1 MEGTDNNDHGNMID
15 DIPRQER
22 GSRLMRAGLPESAVQ
37 SFLRDLD
44 SMRAEPA
51 ADAASLP
58 GASARLGQICRR
70 GRELLAR
77 LPAKSKRHA
86 NEKAAGHALV
96 HLLADSV
103 WRFFRAYRKPIY
115 DVLTSARALRV
126 DELAW
131 AGAALLPGILPTQA
145 ELAEESLSLQADK
158 DGLEIH
164 QGLFFGQLLSDR
176 EIGLHL
182 CTVML
187 LPTPEALAR
196 LGEFQRR
203 GQLDL
208 GTVHVEVKGDA
219 GYLYFHHPR
228 ILNAEDDETLSPQE
242 TACDLILMHPGL
254 RMGVVRGAPV
264 EHPKYQGRRIF
275 SAGINLTRI
284 YHGKQSYLFYLT
296 RDMGLLN
303 KMYRGLAAVDHAGRL
318 EIHPEEPE
326 QTLEKPWLAVVDGF
340 AIGGGCQTLLV
351 MDYVIAESGAYFNLP
366 ARKEGIIP
374 GCANLRLPRF
384 MGERMAREAIMFD
397 KTFRVDDAEARTLV
411 NEVFPRERL
420 DQAVE
425 ACVANAVGSGMV
437 SAGGNRKAIRIQTEP
452 LDTFRTYMATYAY
465 EQAFCHLSEQ
475 LVHNLERHWNAKER
489 RL

>member
-1 MEGTDNNDHGNMID
+1 MID
-15 DIPRQER
+15 EIPAQQRA
-22 GSRLMRAGLPESAVQ
+22 SRLQAAGLPESAING
-37 SFLRDLD
+37 FLRDWE
-44 SMRAEPA
+44 SVRPEPA
-51 ADAASLP
+51 DAGAASLP
-58 GASARLGQICRR
+58 SDSARLGQLCRQ
-70 GRELLAR
+70 GRELLSR
-77 LPAKSKRHA
+77 LPGKSKRNA

-96 HLLADSV
+96 HLLADAV
-103 WRFFRAYRKPIY
+103 WRFFRAYRRPMY
-115 DVLTSARALRV
+115 DALTGRRTRALRV
-126 DELAW
+126 EELAW
-131 AGAALLPGILPTQA
+131 AGADLLPGILPTQA
-145 ELAEESLSLQADK
+145 ELAQESLSLQADK

-182 CTVML
+182 CTAML
-187 LPTPEALAR
+187 LPTAAALDR
-196 LGEFQRR
+196 LEEFQRT
-203 GQLDL
+203 GKLDL
-208 GTVHVEVKGDA
+208 GAVRVEAKGDA

-228 ILNAEDDETLSPQE
+228 TLNAEDDETLSPQE

-254 RMGVVRGAPV
+254 RMGVLRGAPV
-264 EHPKYQGRRIF
+264 EHLKYQGRRIF

-284 YHGKQSYLFYLT
+284 YRGQQSYLFYLT

-303 KMYRGLAAVDHAGRL
+303 KLFRGLAAVNRAGTL
-318 EIHPEEPE
+318 EIRPEEPE

-340 AIGGGCQTLLV
+340 AIGGGCQILLV

-475 LVHNLERHWNAKER
+475 LVHNLERHWNARER

>member
-1 MEGTDNNDHGNMID
+1 MID
-15 DIPRQER
+15 DIPLQER
-22 GSRLMRAGLPESAVQ
+22 SPRLVGAGLSASAVD
-37 SFLRDLD
+37 SFLRELD
-44 SMRAEPA
+44 SVGAEYA
-51 ADAASLP
+51 GAGAASLP
-58 GASARLGQICRR
+58 RDSGRMGQVCRQ
-70 GRELLAR
+70 GRELLSR
-77 LPAKSKRHA
+77 LPAKSRRNA

-96 HLLADSV
+96 HLLADAV
-103 WRFFRAYRKPIY
+103 WRFFRAYRIPIY
-115 DVLTSARALRV
+115 DALTTERTRALRV
-126 DELAW
+126 EELAW
-131 AGAALLPGILPTQA
+131 AGADLLPGILPTQA
-145 ELAEESLSLQADK
+145 ELARESLSLQMDK

-182 CTVML
+182 CTAML
-187 LPTPEALAR
+187 LPTSEAIAR
-196 LGEFQRR
+196 LEEFRR
-203 GQLDL
+203 EGRLDL
-208 GTVHVEVKGDA
+208 GAVRVEAKGDA
-219 GYLYFHHPR
+219 GYLCFHHPR
-228 ILNAEDDETLSPQE
+228 TLNAEDDDTLAPQE
-242 TACDLILMHPGL
+242 TACDLILMHPRL
-254 RMGVVRGAPV
+254 RMGVLRGEPV
-264 EHPKYQGRRIF
+264 AHPKYRGRRIF

-284 YHGKQSYLFYLT
+284 YQGKQSYLFYLT

-303 KMYRGLAAVDHAGRL
+303 KLFRGLAAVNRAGRL
-318 EIHPEEPE
+318 EMRPEEPE

-384 MGERMAREAIMFD
+384 MGERMARQAIMFD
-397 KTFRVDDAEARTLV
+397 KTFRVDEAEARTLV

-475 LVHNLERHWNAKER
+475 LVHNLERHWNARER
-489 RL
+489 KL